1 LTLAVER
8 VSKRFDQVVAVDD
21 LSFSI
26 PEGVIFGF
34 LGPNGAG
41 KTTTMRMMLD
51 IIRPDSGRITWQGRP
66 IGEKERRRIGYL
78 PEERGM
84 YQKMKVR
91 EQLVFFGRLYG
102 LAAHAAAREV
112 GEALERFDLA
122 ERGDSRLEELSKGNQ
137 QKVQLIAALLHGPD
151 LALLD
156 EPFSG
161 LDPLNTEMFEERL
174 RELKA
179 AGKTVVL
186 SSHQMDQVEDLCD
199 EIAIISRGSLRLAG
213 NVDKI
218 RDKAVRRVVD
228 VRTASGGVSGVDAL
242 GLSPLPPG
250 RDYLRFALEP
260 ATDPQAVLAGL
271 VKREQVDFFALE
283 RPSLQE
289 IFVAAVQGAD
299 EEGGAGEGDEEW
311 GARDRADGARERA
324 DGERADGPPAGR
336 R

>member
-1 LTLAVER
+1 VPPTLREVLLTLALEGVC
-8 VSKRFDQVVAVDD
+8 KRFDQVVAVDD

-41 KTTTMRMMLD
+41 KTTTMRMVLD

-66 IGEKERRRIGYL
+66 LGEKERRRIGYL
-78 PEERGM
+78 PEERGL
-84 YQKMKVR
+84 YPKMKVR

-102 LAAHAAAREV
+102 LDAHAAAREV
-112 GEALERFDLA
+112 DEALERFGLA
-122 ERGDSRLEELSKGNQ
+122 DRGNSRLEELSKGNQ
-137 QKVQLIAALLHGPD
+137 QKAQLIAALLHGPD

-161 LDPLNTEMFEERL
+161 LDPLNTEMFEQRL

-186 SSHQMDQVEDLCD
+186 SSHQMDQVEDFCD
-199 EIAIISRGSLRLAG
+199 EIAIISHGRLKLAG

-218 RDKAVRRVVD
+218 RDQAVRRVVD
-228 VRTASGGVSGVDAL
+228 VRTASGQVSGAGAL

-250 RDYLRFALEP
+250 RDYLRFALESG
-260 ATDPQAVLAGL
+260 ADSQVVLAGL
-271 VKREQVDFFALE
+271 VKRERVDFFALE

-289 IFVAAVQGAD
+289 IFVAVVQDGD
-299 EEGGAGEGDEEW
+299 GE
-311 GARDRADGARERA
+311 AGARER
-324 DGERADGPPAGR
+324 RAGGPEGPQ
-336 R
+336 